1 MKKIDDM
8 TDEQLEKRTYVR
20 RHLRGIMKT
29 LDSSIVSLQYKVTDE
44 DHEFVIITRSN
55 SYKKLINVTGCSLFA
70 ITRDV
75 VGSLCI

>member
-8 TDEQLEKRTYVR
+8 TDEQLEKRNYVR
-20 RHLRGIMKT
+20 RHLRGLMKS

-44 DHEFVIITRSN
+44 DHEFVIIIRRN
-55 SYKKLINVTGCSLFA
+55 SYKKLVNVTGCSLFV

>member
-8 TDEQLEKRTYVR
+8 TDEQLEKRNYVR
-20 RHLRGIMKT
+20 RHLRGLMMS

-44 DHEFVIITRSN
+44 DHEFVIIIRRN
-55 SYKKLINVTGCSLFA
+55 SYKKLVNVTGCSLFV